1 MDFAAA
7 LPAGL
12 DTVIGERGLGISGG
26 EAQRVALARAFL
38 DNAPLLVLDE
48 PTAHLDAD
56 SEVALIETIAALA
69 RGKTLVLATHSVAL
83 LALCERVLSLDEG
96 IVVKDII
103 RTGVSGGR
111 TGESVE
117 RTGARPP
124 PPRAASPCPYM
135 SPGAPPDGLTEGVF
149 HA

>member
-7 LPAGL
+7 LPSGL

-56 SEVALIETIAALA
+56 TEAAVIETIAALA

-83 LALCERVLSLDEG
+83 LTLCERVLSLDEG
-96 IVVKDII
+96 RLVDP
-103 RTGVSGGR
+103 S
-111 TGESVE
+111 SL
-117 RTGARPP
+117 
-124 PPRAASPCPYM
+124 M
-135 SPGAPPDGLTEGVF
+135 SPIALPDRLPKEVF